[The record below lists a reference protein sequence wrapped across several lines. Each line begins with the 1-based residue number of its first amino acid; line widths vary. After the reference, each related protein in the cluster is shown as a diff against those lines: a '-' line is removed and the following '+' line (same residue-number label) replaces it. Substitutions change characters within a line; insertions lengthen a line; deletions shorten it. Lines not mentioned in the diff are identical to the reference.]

1 MDYTYI
7 PAGVIPKSNS
17 NHRHKS
23 ESKNKNKND
32 KVFII

>member
-1 MDYTYI
+1 MDYTFI